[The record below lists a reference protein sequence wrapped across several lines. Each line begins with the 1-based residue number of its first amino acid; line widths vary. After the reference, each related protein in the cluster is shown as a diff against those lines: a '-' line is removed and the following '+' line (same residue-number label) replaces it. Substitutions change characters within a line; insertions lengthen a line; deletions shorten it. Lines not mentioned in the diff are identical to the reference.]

1 MPRFKSK
8 VVEIDAVQ
16 VKAAD
21 YNAHRGCDHKTRHC
35 TAWDS
40 APFSDYPDWLT
51 AAIEQHKVIDHNRGG
66 SDYAQWDIHTLE
78 GVMTAQPGDWIIR
91 GTEGELYPCKP
102 SVFERKY
109 EPA

>member
-1 MPRFKSK
+1 MKFRSK
-8 VVEIDAVQ
+8 AVEIE
-16 VKAAD
+16 AALFD
-21 YNAHRGCDHKTRHC
+21 GERVGAPDKSGRAILGTCPEWLPPIGRGAGEIADLR
-35 TAWDS
+35 
-40 APFSDYPDWLT
+40 PGEI
-51 AAIEQHKVIDHNRGG
+51 AAFGRQLAIG
-66 SDYAQWDIHTLE
+66 TLE